1 MKKFS
6 DVSNQKIEKI
16 KSKKEVISGL
26 VEESLSIKD
35 GVIVGKE
42 LLVETIN
49 KIIEMN
55 DSKTTINV
63 LESVRLMSYRGSL
76 DFNVINESIENETKK
91 LNSIKHEPIVET
103 VEVVEEVVVN
113 ESNFS
118 GKEIGPE
125 LEKLGKQFNFEVIMT
140 PMNVDKIQNIL
151 SKNPVTYPNNK
162 KGIIAVNSLDVVMNV
177 YIASSDKS
185 LVQSVSDEI
194 AKNTKASS
202 SGILEVN
209 SNFYTSIE
217 VQKKINESLEIV
229 NESVLTPDM
238 IAGLIGITSIVGL
251 GQLLIALD
259 GGKLGEVGKKFAKQL
274 RELNDV
280 ASSVKTGTLDAETY
294 DKIYKESVSNEED
307 LDLKPLISEIQELN
321 SDEYKEVLNSIEEG
335 EFGEGTKKLID
346 VLSNLNEITRK
357 KLSEN
362 K

>member
-6 DVSNQKIEKI
+6 DVSNKKIEKI

-76 DFNVINESIENETKK
+76 DFNLINESIENETKK

-113 ESNFS
+113 ES
-118 GKEIGPE
+118 
-125 LEKLGKQFNFEVIMT
+125 
-140 PMNVDKIQNIL
+140 
-151 SKNPVTYPNNK
+151 
-162 KGIIAVNSLDVVMNV
+162 
-177 YIASSDKS
+177 
-185 LVQSVSDEI
+185 
-194 AKNTKASS
+194 
-202 SGILEVN
+202 
-209 SNFYTSIE
+209 
-217 VQKKINESLEIV
+217 
-229 NESVLTPDM
+229 VLTPDM

-259 GGKLGEVGKKFAKQL
+259 AGKLGEVGKKFAKQL

-321 SDEYKEVLNSIEEG
+321 SDEYKEVLDSIKEG